1 MPSVD
6 RKQQEMTPES
16 ATASTVTTTCDVT
29 GCRTSLDVGHGAGA
43 VGWSAAKAELLYVTD
58 PLCSGCWALEPAWR
72 RLLYRYGEQ
81 LSVSHVYGGLL
92 PGWDGFSDRNNAIA
106 AAADVAPHWDAVS
119 RASGQPIDSR
129 VWLSDPPASSY
140 PASIAAAAV
149 RLVAPEQEG
158 RYLRRL
164 RELVFLERRNIA
176 RPEVLRAALAAIEID
191 RHGWQAMLDGGAA
204 ERVFAAD
211 RALARR
217 LGVRLF
223 PTVLIEGA
231 AGRPGVVTEGSLS
244 PQALERAVLEAVA
257 TPLAPSP
264 ESESAAAVLDAY
276 ETATSAEL
284 AAALGL
290 AVPAAERV
298 LMRAGARRRTV
309 ANGTVWER

>member
-1 MPSVD
+1 
-6 RKQQEMTPES
+6 MTPES
-16 ATASTVTTTCDVT
+16 ATASTATTTCDVT
-29 GCRTSLDVGHGAGA
+29 GCPTSLDAGHGAGA
-43 VGWSAAKAELLYVTD
+43 VGQSAAKAELLYVTD

-72 RLLYRYGEQ
+72 RLLHRYGDQ
-81 LSVSHVYGGLL
+81 LAVSYVYGGLL
-92 PGWDGFSDRNNAIA
+92 PAWDGFSDRNNGIA
-106 AAADVAPHWDAVS
+106 APSDVAPHWDAVA
-119 RASGQPIDSR
+119 RASGQPIDSH

-176 RPEVLRAALAAIEID
+176 RPEVLREALAAIELD
-191 RHGWQAMLDGGAA
+191 THGWQAIIDGGAA

-231 AGRPGVVTEGSLS
+231 AGRPGVVAEGSLS
-244 PQALERAVLEAVA
+244 PEALERAVLEAVA
-257 TPLAPSP
+257 TPLAS
-264 ESESAAAVLDAY
+264 SQASRSAAAVLDAY
-276 ETATSAEL
+276 ETGTSAEL

-290 AVPAAERV
+290 AVPAAERA
-298 LMRAGARRRTV
+298 LLRAGARRRTV

>member
-1 MPSVD
+1 
-6 RKQQEMTPES
+6 MTPES
-16 ATASTVTTTCDVT
+16 ATASNATTTCDVT
-29 GCRTSLDVGHGAGA
+29 GCPTSLDAGQGAGA
-43 VGWSAAKAELLYVTD
+43 VGRSAAKAELLYVTD

-72 RLLYRYGEQ
+72 RLLYRYGDQ
-81 LSVSHVYGGLL
+81 LSVSYVYGGLL

-106 AAADVAPHWDAVS
+106 AASDVAPHWDMVS

-129 VWLSDPPASSY
+129 VWLSDPPASSF

-149 RLVAPEQEG
+149 RLVAPEQER

-191 RHGWQAMLDGGAA
+191 THGWQAMIDAGAA

-211 RALARR
+211 RALARQLR
-217 LGVRLF
+217 VRVLPTLF
-223 PTVLIEGA
+223 IETA
-231 AGRPGVVTEGSLS
+231 TAHPRAVAEGSHS
-244 PQALERAVLEAVA
+244 PEALERAVLEAAA

-276 ETATSAEL
+276 QTGTSAEL

-290 AVPAAERV
+290 TVPAAERA
-298 LMRAGARRRTV
+298 LMRTRARRRTV